1 MLSVLQVLFI
11 LLKMDAFS
19 NGKTE
24 EISKQLIN
32 LKGRRK
38 KNHLHFFLYTL
49 LSDEITDLSTFF
61 KESFQRINSGIEDVR
76 LNITENTL
84 IIGKESTQP
93 LVELKSLTTDMVSS
107 VRDCDINFLHKVIF
121 VWYCLSSFL
130 I

>member
-1 MLSVLQVLFI
+1 
-11 LLKMDAFS
+11 MDAFS